1 MAISLPCYA
10 TREDIK
16 VALDSKE
23 TARNNARI
31 DEHLQAASREAESLC
46 HRRFYPEVATRYFP
60 WPNYQYARP
69 WRLWLDEHE
78 LASATA
84 VVSGGTTI
92 AAADYFLE
100 PVNSGPPYDR
110 VEIDL
115 DSSAAFDSGNTHQR
129 SIGITGTY
137 AGAPLRT
144 TPGGALAEALDS
156 SETAVDVTD
165 SASIGIGSLINVESE
180 RMLVTGK
187 TALTTGQ
194 TVITTALTAS
204 AANESV
210 LVTSA
215 AGFTVGEVLTVD
227 AERMLLLDIT
237 SNTLTVKRAWDGS
250 TLAAHNTGITIYAPR
265 TLTVVRGALGTTAVA
280 HDTATAITVQVYP
293 SLVRELTIAE
303 TVDLLTGHAR
313 AWAQSTSNGEAKTLP
328 AGVGLPGLRAR
339 VRKAHGRQ
347 QRVAAV

>member
-1 MAISLPCYA
+1 MTISLPCYA
-10 TREDIK
+10 SREDVK
-16 VALDSKE
+16 AALESKE

-46 HRRFYPEVATRYFP
+46 HRRFYPEVATRYFD
-60 WPNYQYARP
+60 WPNYQYARS
-69 WRLWLDEHE
+69 WRLWLDEDE
-78 LASATA
+78 LIS
-84 VVSGGTTI
+84 VSSLLAGGTTI
-92 AAADYFLE
+92 ASTDYFLE
-100 PVNSGPPYDR
+100 PVNSGPPYTHI
-110 VEIDL
+110 EIDL
-115 DSSAAFDSGNTHQR
+115 DSSAAFESGSTHQR
-129 SIGITGTY
+129 AIAVAGTY

-144 TPGGALAEALDS
+144 TPGGALAEALDT

-187 TALTTGQ
+187 SQLTTGQ

-250 TLAAHNTGITIYAPR
+250 TLAAHNTGVTIYAPR
-265 TLTVVRGALGTTAVA
+265 TLTVVRGALGTTAAA

-293 SLVRELTIAE
+293 SLVRELTIGE
-303 TVDLLTGHAR
+303 TVELLSGHAR
-313 AWAQSTSNGEAKTLP
+313 AWAQSVSNGEGKTLP
-328 AGVGLPGLRAR
+328 PGVGLPGLRDR
-339 VRKAHGRQ
+339 VRQAHGR
-347 QRVAAV
+347 RRTVAI